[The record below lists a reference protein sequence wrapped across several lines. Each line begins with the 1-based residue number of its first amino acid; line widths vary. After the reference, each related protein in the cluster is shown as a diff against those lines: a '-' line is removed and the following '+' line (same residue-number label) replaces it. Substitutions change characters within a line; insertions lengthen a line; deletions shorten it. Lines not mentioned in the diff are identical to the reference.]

1 MCAVVGDNRSLG
13 LCISFLNGF
22 DLVFG
27 HIHCA
32 EYEINTCC
40 YFFHFVDIHDNDLF
54 HCLRHRSVH
63 FPAASYGFFVCLACG
78 TCTCCNRYHLKP
90 RMILQKGDKSLAYH
104 TSSTK
109 DTYFQLFTHFLILL
123 LSYARPVCPR
133 MTHICH
139 FYEIVQDFFQ
149 KSNPF
154 LKIYAIMPPDTLY
167 NLQ

>member
-1 MCAVVGDNRSLG
+1 MCAVVGDNRGLSLR
-13 LCISFLNGF
+13 ISFLNSF

-27 HIHCA
+27 HIHCT
-32 EYEINTCC
+32 EYEINACC
-40 YFFHFVDIHDNDLF
+40 YFFHFVDVHNNDVL
-54 HCLRHRSVH
+54 HCLRHWSVH
-63 FPAASYGFFVCLACG
+63 FPAASYSFFVCLACG
-78 TCTCCNRYHLKP
+78 TSTCCNRYHLKP

-123 LSYARPVCPR
+123 LSLHAACPR

-139 FYEIVQDFFQ
+139 FYEIVQDFDK

-154 LKIYAIMPPDTLY
+154 FFLF
-167 NLQ
+167 